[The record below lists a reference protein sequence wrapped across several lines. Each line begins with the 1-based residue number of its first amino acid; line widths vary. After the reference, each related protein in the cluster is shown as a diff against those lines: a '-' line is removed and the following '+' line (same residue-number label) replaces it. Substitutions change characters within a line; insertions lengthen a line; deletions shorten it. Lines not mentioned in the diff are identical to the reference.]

1 MSEEFYSFTP
11 RQQQPGQQAAERS
24 PKKEKSMVSKSIYEF
39 IDNESLEIS
48 LGRVTAMDRIVTMT
62 SQMLL
67 KVILRRNCWN
77 GVPQSLVEEVRKCGD
92 VIQRRNPLHFEIG
105 NTVLRMLRFI
115 RRAAE
120 EVYTEQLQKQQQ
132 QQQQHD
138 EDHKVSE
145 SPVNSLHPRSES
157 GSQFTP
163 SPRAVSISPV
173 AVSPDPG
180 TSLSYSTLD
189 LDSRALMSASR
200 VLAEDLNARPFMTKP
215 FDKAMRAKV
224 RDLIS
229 TSCQDLEGE
238 IETVLDEIGRV
249 AREHVHPNECILVY
263 GYSSTV
269 ARFLISAHQRGVK
282 FEVLVADSA
291 PRCDGQEMTVELV
304 KAGITTTLI
313 PDSALFVM
321 MPRVNK
327 VIVGANAIMSNGG
340 VITASGVHLLALVA
354 RKHGVPV
361 TVCSSLFKLTPRY
374 PYDLEFLSCLA
385 NPAEVLPH
393 VMLPHPDQVGVL
405 NPRFDYV
412 PPELVSLFI
421 TDHGCHTPSFIYRL
435 LEEYYDAED
444 YQFNPILA
452 TAPIVPASSSTSLS
466 SID

>member
-1 MSEEFYSFTP
+1 
-11 RQQQPGQQAAERS
+11 
-24 PKKEKSMVSKSIYEF
+24 MVTKSIFEF

-62 SQMLL
+62 LQMLL
-67 KVILRRNCWN
+67 KVILLKNSWN
-77 GVPQSLVEEVRKCGD
+77 GVPQVLVDEVRKCGD

-105 NTVLRMLRFI
+105 NTTLRMLRFI
-115 RRAAE
+115 RHAAE
-120 EVYTEQLQKQQQ
+120 EVYNEHLQQQ
-132 QQQQHD
+132 QQQQQQKQPQQESD
-138 EDHKVSE
+138 Q
-145 SPVNSLHPRSES
+145 SPVQPRSES

-163 SPRAVSISPV
+163 SPRPVSISPIG
-173 AVSPDPG
+173 VSPDPG
-180 TSLSYSTLD
+180 MSFPHSLPDAD
-189 LDSRALMSASR
+189 LRAPLSASR
-200 VLAEDLNARPFMTKP
+200 VLAEDLNNRPFMTKP

-224 RDLIS
+224 RDLVS
-229 TSCQDLEGE
+229 TNCQEFESE
-238 IETVLDEIGRV
+238 IETALPEINRV

-269 ARFLISAHQRGVK
+269 ASFLISAHQRGVK

-340 VITASGVHLLALVA
+340 IITASGVHLLALVA
-354 RKHGVPV
+354 RKHGVPL

-393 VMLPHPDQVGVL
+393 DMLPHPDQVGVL

-452 TAPIVPASSSTSLS
+452 SAPVVPSTSSSASLS